1 MTISNSN
8 ALTTET
14 VEAKETTETVEAKD
28 LGAVPKKELSQD
40 DNQAVEETTTFASGV
55 IIFLLCLTIIFST
68 LAFGTVH
75 NWSLSIFY
83 CGAMIVGLL
92 WVMDAWRTG
101 KLRFSESY
109 LQLPLIGVLFLGFI
123 QLLPFGSPQLQDG
136 ALTISYTRSLSLDP
150 FATRMA
156 LVQIAAIT
164 VFFAAALSFIDSPKR
179 FRIVTRTIII
189 FGFLIAIQGLI
200 QKFSSPTKIFWLRE
214 PEFAFPFGPFI
225 NSGHFAALM
234 EMTLALTLGAL
245 FSGGVDKDQ
254 RVLYGFMATVMFV
267 AMLLTQ
273 SRGAFIVGI
282 VIVMSLLIGRNLLY
296 RSQIESDER
305 KEKRRRKFLIRLIGS
320 IGIGI
325 TTIILMLVLTIWFGG
340 FAGIERIFN
349 YSEAN
354 HPAGGGRV
362 HYWSGAVQ
370 IILDNPFIGVGL
382 EGFGVAFTQYDTLNG
397 SYRIERAHNDYL
409 QVLTDTGIV
418 GAGLAL
424 AFIVLLFRKGL
435 ACYKDSRDRFRRGVC
450 LGALVGCFAVLLH
463 SFFEFPLR
471 TTSNAL
477 LFLIL
482 AALATVEIRKEDSPK
497 KHKPRKWRRR
507 KLSSYTTRFEQ

>member
-1 MTISNSN
+1 MTTSDSN

-14 VEAKETTETVEAKD
+14 VEAKPPVILQTED
-28 LGAVPKKELSQD
+28 ISQD
-40 DNQAVEETTTFASGV
+40 KNKTEEEESKTFASGTIV
-55 IIFLLCLTIIFST
+55 FLLCLTIILSA

-75 NWSLSIFY
+75 PWSLSLFY
-83 CGAMIVGLL
+83 CGAMVVGLF
-92 WVMDAWRTG
+92 WVMDAWRAN
-101 KLRFSESY
+101 KLRFGGSY
-109 LQLPLIGVLFLGFI
+109 LQLPLVGIFFLGLI
-123 QLLPFGSPQLQDG
+123 QLLPFGGPQLQEG

-156 LVQIAAIT
+156 LVQVAAIT
-164 VFFAAALSFIDSPKR
+164 VYFAAALAFIDSPKR
-179 FRIVTRTIII
+179 LRIVTQTIII
-189 FGFLIAIQGLI
+189 FGFLVAIQGLI
-200 QKFSSPTKIFWLRE
+200 QKFSSPDKIFWVRE
-214 PEFAFPFGPFI
+214 PEFAKPFGPFI

-234 EMTLALTLGAL
+234 EMTLALTLGVL
-245 FSGGVDKDQ
+245 FSGGVNKDQ

-273 SRGAFIVGI
+273 SRGAFILGI
-282 VIVMSLLIGRNLLY
+282 VIVLSLLIGRNLLY
-296 RSQIESDER
+296 RSQTESEDR
-305 KEKRRRKFLIRLIGS
+305 KEKRRRKFLIRLFGS
-320 IGIGI
+320 IGVGTVAVVFI
-325 TTIILMLVLTIWFGG
+325 LVLTIWFGG
-340 FAGIERIFN
+340 FSAVERIFN
-349 YSEAN
+349 YSDAN

-370 IILDNPFIGVGL
+370 IIMDNPFIGVGL

-409 QVLTDTGIV
+409 QALTDTGII

-435 ACYKDSRDRFRRGVC
+435 ACYKDSRDRLRRGVC
-450 LGALVGCFAVLLH
+450 LGSLVGCFSILLH
-463 SFFEFPLR
+463 NFFEFPLR

-482 AALATVEIRKEDSPK
+482 VALATVAIRKEDSPK
-497 KHKPRKWRRR
+497 SKSRRWRRK
-507 KLSSYTTRFEQ
+507 KLSLFTTKFEG